1 MHINYTM
8 EAAEM
13 QTNTRK
19 ARHPAIIYLSEY
31 RAKQKRITAL
41 KEELENIREM
51 AINASVRADAD
62 RVSGSKARDTMA
74 NHAVHAVDV
83 QRRLDTTILH
93 LQECLDMR
101 LFLIEQIDTG
111 DAQEDEN
118 EKLVLTYRYINC
130 LPWEQIQYK
139 MHYGATAVFEL
150 HGRALQSFWK
160 VYQLLQKNGE

>member
-13 QTNTRK
+13 QKNARK
-19 ARHPAIIYLSEY
+19 ARHPAIIYLGEY
-31 RAKQKRITAL
+31 SAKQKRIAAL

-51 AINASVRADAD
+51 ATNVSVRADAD
-62 RVSGSKARDTMA
+62 RVSGSKARDTLA

-83 QRRLDTTILH
+83 QRRLDTTILY

-111 DAQEDEN
+111 DVQEDEN

-160 VYQLLQKNGE
+160 VYQMMKNNGV